1 MCFCWNPTTLG
12 PWTPPKGGVTL
23 LVIIIMCTVDSV
35 LDNFCCSVLNIGMH
49 NFSPL
54 DDHHCP
60 TKHGLANMNLQGENF
75 AHLPQGHL
83 ANKCKLNAF
92 KATCQ
97 AKR

>member
-1 MCFCWNPTTLG
+1 MG
-12 PWTPPKGGVTL
+12 DVAL
-23 LVIIIMCTVDSV
+23 LVALTMCTVDSV
-35 LDNFCCSVLNIGMH
+35 LDIFCRSVLNIGVH
-49 NFSPL
+49 DFPPL

-92 KATCQ
+92 KTTCQ

>member
-1 MCFCWNPTTLG
+1 MLLLEPHNFGTLD
-12 PWTPPKGGVTL
+12 PPMGDVTL
-23 LVIIIMCTVDSV
+23 LVIITMCTVDSV
-35 LDNFCCSVLNIGMH
+35 LDNFCCSVLNIDMH

-75 AHLPQGHL
+75 AHLPQRHL

-92 KATCQ
+92 KTTCQ